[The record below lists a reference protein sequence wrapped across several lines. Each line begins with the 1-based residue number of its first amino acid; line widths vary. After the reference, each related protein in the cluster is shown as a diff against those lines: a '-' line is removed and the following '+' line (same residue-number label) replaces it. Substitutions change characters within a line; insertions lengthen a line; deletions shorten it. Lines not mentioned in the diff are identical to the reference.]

1 MLFAG
6 RVQNVSRPLDQRTRN
21 RQPSDLSMLCHI
33 AERKHT
39 LAAMWVALGRSSSM
53 KHVSP
58 HTNHLDFD
66 IHTRNNS
73 EERSGSQRQGMLA
86 ISS

>member
-6 RVQNVSRPLDQRTRN
+6 RFRTFQGPLDQRTRN
-21 RQPSDLSMLCHI
+21 RQPSDLSVLCHI
-33 AERKHT
+33 ANGKYT
-39 LAAMWVALGRSSSM
+39 LAAMWVALGCSSSM

-58 HTNHLDFD
+58 HTDHQDFD

-73 EERSGSQRQGMLA
+73 EDRAGSQQGMLA
-86 ISS
+86 TSS